1 MSKHDHGMLDL
12 FVVHRKS
19 LVDYAAP
26 IVGCRALAEDVVQ
39 EAFIRF
45 SSSVGEERSQSGT
58 VSQPLHYLFRI
69 VRNLAIDWARRI
81 SSERQDPASE
91 EVLAATAADI
101 PSPEQAALYRDE
113 LRILSKALAELPDRT
128 RLAFEMHRLH
138 NYKLQDIADR
148 LNVSTTLV
156 HQLIRQAVMHCG
168 KRLAGESPDD
178 K

>member
-1 MSKHDHGMLDL
+1 MLDL
-12 FVVHRKS
+12 YIMHRKS

-26 IVGCRALAEDVVQ
+26 IVGCRTLAEDVVQ

-45 SSSVGEERSQSGT
+45 SSSVGEERAQPGT
-58 VSQPLHYLFRI
+58 VAQPLNYLFRI

-101 PSPEQAALYRDE
+101 PSPEQAALYRDQ
-113 LRILSKALAELPDRT
+113 LRVLSLALAELPART

-138 NYKLQDIADR
+138 NYTLQEIADR
-148 LNVSTTLV
+148 LNVSITLV

-168 KRLAGESPDD
+168 RRLSGEPLED